1 MLKMSTYR
9 MRAKGLADF
18 LRPSHF
24 IDENTLLNKDGSL
37 TTAFTWRGEGL
48 DYCSDSEQNSLKS
61 QLNQS
66 LMKFGSGWMFH
77 TDWVKVQKNG
87 YPLEKDCAFP
97 EATSYVIDQERRER
111 YNQQNLHFETMNY
124 LAFTYLPPNDAEA
137 KFGEVMISG
146 KKQSAQISYTHHLR
160 RFNHLVE
167 RFVSEIGSKLKFSR
181 LNADE
186 CYSLLYGC
194 ITGNFLKLKIHN
206 PVVDLDYMLGGAADV
221 VTNLKLRINDKY
233 VRILTITDLPDRTRP
248 AILDALT
255 KLRFEFRWN
264 TRYIILDTEDGDTI
278 TRRRH
283 KTWFGKRTTAKQLVG
298 QSIGAADAVQSKE
311 SIGNIGAEV
320 IADATVN
327 AILDNSLGKEKNGFY
342 TSTIIIFDDNLE
354 SIEEKVKLVEKT
366 LNDAFFVTIDE
377 SINAFFAYL
386 GSHPGNG
393 AANIRIPVVS
403 TKVLSDL
410 IPWNSVWS
418 GLDINPNPLLVEKGI
433 NNPPLLQCVTSGG
446 QPFRHS
452 LHVEEFGNALVTGP
466 SGGLEVYLNLVAL
479 QALKYRHTHV
489 YFFDKQK
496 KSMAAC
502 LGVGGQFYDIGDSK
516 NDVHFQP
523 LRELE
528 TLQQLQLA
536 KTFIKLLCE
545 IKIKGFTILTT
556 EQEKYIDD
564 ILNLLTVKPVTQR
577 TLSNFVTLM
586 MPKDQEIGR
595 AVQYYTST
603 GPFVLLFD
611 SNDVPASFIHAR
623 MASFELE
630 YLNNQ
635 FGPEAL
641 VPLIVYI
648 FNKLKIELFY
658 KKLPIYIII
667 YDCWKDLVSEKFA
680 HYLED
685 ILRTGTTNNV
695 SLILATGEPS
705 DILNSSM
712 RNLIISQCQTKIFLP
727 NPDAMNSI
735 NYTVYQTFGLS
746 NKQTSIIA
754 SAIGKRQFFYSS
766 PYGKRLFELD
776 ICDYT
781 KCFVNTHDPIL
792 AKEIYLQDKELFAYN
807 WVKHFAVK
815 HDNKTLHN
823 WADYWLKIN
832 AKYNNQFKDFN
843 DGTY

>member
-1 MLKMSTYR
+1 MMKMSAFR
-9 MRAKGLADF
+9 MTAKGLSDF
-18 LRPSHF
+18 LPYSHF
-24 IDENTLLNKDGSL
+24 IDESTILNKNGSL
-37 TTAFTWRGEGL
+37 STTFTWRGEGL
-48 DYCSDSEQNSLKS
+48 DYCSDAELNSHKIL
-61 QLNQS
+61 LNQS

-77 TDWVKVQKNG
+77 TDWVKIQKTS
-87 YPLEKDCAFP
+87 YPLEKECAFP
-97 EATSYVIDQERRER
+97 EATSYVVDQERRER

-124 LAFTYLPPNDAEA
+124 LTFTFLPPNDAEA
-137 KFGEVMISG
+137 KFGEIMISG
-146 KKQSAQISYTHHLR
+146 KEQSTQISYNHHLR
-160 RFNHLVE
+160 KFNHSIE
-167 RFVSEIGSKLKFSR
+167 KFISEVGSKLRFNR
-181 LNADE
+181 LSADE
-186 CYSLLYGC
+186 CYSYLWGC
-194 ITGNFLKLKIHN
+194 ISGNFINLKVHN
-206 PVVDLDYMLGGAADV
+206 PVADLDYLLGAADI
-221 VTNLKLRINDKY
+221 VTNLKLRVNDKF
-233 VRILTITDLPDRTRP
+233 VRVLTITDFPDETRP
-248 AILDALT
+248 AILDAIT
-255 KLRFEFRWN
+255 KLKFEFRWS
-264 TRYIILDTEDGDTI
+264 TRYIILDKEDADI
-278 TRRRH
+278 ILRRRH
-283 KTWFGKRTTAKQLVG
+283 KNWFGKRTTAKQLIG
-298 QSIGAADAVQSKE
+298 KSLGAADSAPSEE
-311 SIGNIGAEV
+311 SIGNLDAEIIAGAS
-320 IADATVN
+320 VN
-327 AILDNSLGKEKNGFY
+327 AIKDNASGVEKDGFY
-342 TSTIIIFDDNLE
+342 TSTIVIFDENLA

-366 LNDAFFVTIDE
+366 LNDAFFGSQDE
-377 SINAFFAYL
+377 SINSFFAYL

-393 AANIRIPVVS
+393 VHNIRIPIVS
-403 TKVLSDL
+403 TKALSDL
-410 IPWNSVWS
+410 IPWNSVWT
-418 GLDINPNPLLVEKGI
+418 GLDINPNPILIERGI

-446 QPFRHS
+446 QPFKHS
-452 LHVEEFGNALVTGP
+452 LHVGEFGNALVTGP
-466 SGGLEVYLNLVAL
+466 SGGLEVYLNLVAM
-479 QALKYRHTHV
+479 QALKYQSAHV

-496 KSMAAC
+496 KSMTAC

-516 NDVHFQP
+516 NDVYFQP

-528 TLQQLQLA
+528 SLQQLQLA

-545 IKIKGFTILTT
+545 IKIKGFTLLTT

-564 ILNLLTVKPVTQR
+564 ILNLLTAKPVTQR

-603 GPFVLLFD
+603 GPFGLLFD

-641 VPLIVYI
+641 VPLVVYI

-667 YDCWKDLVSEKFA
+667 YDCWKDLVTEKFS

-705 DILNSSM
+705 DVLNSGM

-735 NYTVYQTFGLS
+735 NYPVYQTFGLS
-746 NKQTSIIA
+746 PKQISVIA
-754 SAIGKRQFFYSS
+754 TAIGKRQFFYSS

-792 AKEIYLQDKELFAYN
+792 AKEIYLQDKKKFAYN

-815 HDNKTLHN
+815 HNNNTLHS
-823 WADYWLKIN
+823 WSEYWLKIN
-832 AKYNNQFKDFN
+832 EKFNNQFKEFN
-843 DGTY
+843 DGSY